1 MQYYPV
7 FADTE
12 VNENFIT
19 HAVVASGLEQQKTNF
34 EHLIM
39 HFLEWWQLDTN
50 GNIACT
56 CLSIAYL
63 YQKRQFS

>member
-39 HFLEWWQLDTN
+39 HFLE
-50 GNIACT
+50 
-56 CLSIAYL
+56 
-63 YQKRQFS
+63 